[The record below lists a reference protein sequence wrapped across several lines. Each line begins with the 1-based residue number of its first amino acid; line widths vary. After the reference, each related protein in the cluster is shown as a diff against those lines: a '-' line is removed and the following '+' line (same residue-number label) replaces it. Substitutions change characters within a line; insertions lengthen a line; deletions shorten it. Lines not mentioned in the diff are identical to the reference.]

1 MYICGSKGQKDKSQ
15 AFNHCR
21 HEATPRLLDLMD
33 GWVDIIRNLSEL
45 VSGTRSLPRFMRD
58 IWINRRI

>member
-45 VSGTRSLPRFMRD
+45 VRNSISSSLMRD